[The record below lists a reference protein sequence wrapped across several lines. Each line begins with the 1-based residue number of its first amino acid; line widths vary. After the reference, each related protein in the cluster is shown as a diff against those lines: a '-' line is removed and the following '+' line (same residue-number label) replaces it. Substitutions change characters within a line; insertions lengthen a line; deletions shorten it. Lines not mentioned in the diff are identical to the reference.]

1 MENTIFQDG
10 ARWLRADFHLHTK
23 ADVEFLYKDKEDF
36 YYSQYVE
43 AMKNNEISI
52 GVITNHNKFDLNEF
66 KALQK
71 TAKKQEIFILPGV
84 ELSVNDGAN
93 GIHVLII
100 FDKAWIEDG
109 DRISPFITAMFPGK
123 TVAEYQNENGR
134 SDKNI
139 LQTVEEL
146 QKVGRDYFLVFAH
159 VEESKGLW
167 EEMKGGKLSDW
178 GQKRYA
184 EVRKRTFGFQK
195 VRTRDDREKIKS
207 WFGDWYPAEVEGSD
221 PKKIDEIGKG
231 EKSFIKLGAFT
242 FDAVKFALIDH
253 IYRLRSKEVPKY
265 THSHIKQISFEGGT
279 LNGQII
285 HFSPELNTFIGIR
298 GSGKSSV
305 LEALRYAMGIQL
317 EENAR
322 GDSEYKHKLVE
333 WTLGS
338 GGKIILDAVDRHGQP
353 YQIRRILKENP
364 TVFVNEKLQPG
375 VSIRETILSN
385 PLFFGQKELT
395 TTNKGSEKD
404 LIEKLLGTKC
414 DEIRL
419 QIDEQKTK
427 VNEAIDRLSK
437 VSNVNE
443 LIEEQTKVKLDTEYR
458 LNFYKKH
465 HLEDKLQK
473 RLNFEAD
480 IRRAE
485 KGLDLVDSFIAG
497 LREFLAGQEDELRN
511 FPGYSSVNNVGFF
524 REMDVQFSLVIKSM
538 ETIKAELAKVETVH
552 ATLKINYEKLLN
564 EKKGMADEFAEIERT
579 LANELKME
587 NGQDISSDEFLA
599 LKKKLA
605 QSEAMLVELSKN
617 TERKADIQT
626 GLYEELQKLNDL
638 WHREFQIIKNELD
651 EVSRKNT
658 SLKFSVGFKEDK
670 SAFCDYFKAVFRG
683 SGVRDGTFQ
692 NIIEKYTD
700 FAAIFLDFENAKKL
714 FGSNPDNF
722 IALFGKNLKTLL
734 TYQVPN
740 RFTIIYRGTELARHS
755 LGQRA
760 SALILFVLGQ
770 QENDVI
776 IIDQPEDDLDNQTIY
791 EDVIKLIRELKP
803 KVQFI
808 FATHN
813 PNIPVLGDA
822 EHIHACSF
830 EDEKISIQSGGLDN
844 IDQQKKIVDI
854 MEGGK
859 EAFDR
864 RKRIYQIWKP

>member
-1 MENTIFQDG
+1 MESTVFQNG
-10 ARWLRADFHLHTK
+10 AVWLRADFHLHTN
-23 ADVEFLYKDKEDF
+23 ADTEFKYNENEDF
-36 YYSQYVE
+36 YCSKYVE
-43 AMKNNEISI
+43 AMKNNKIGI
-52 GVITNHNKFDLNEF
+52 GVITNHNKFDFTEF
-66 KALQK
+66 DALQK
-71 TAKKQEIFILPGV
+71 TAKKQKIFILPGV

-93 GIHVLII
+93 GIHLLIV
-100 FDKAWIEDG
+100 FDKAWIEGG
-109 DRISPFITAMFPGK
+109 DRISPFLSTMFPGK
-123 TVAEYQNENGR
+123 TVTEYQNENGR

-139 LQTVEEL
+139 LQVAEEL
-146 QKVGRDYFLVFAH
+146 QKTGRDYFFIFAH
-159 VEESKGLW
+159 VEEPKGLW

-184 EVRKRTFGFQK
+184 EVRKRTLGFQK
-195 VRTRDDREKIKS
+195 VRTREDREKIKL

-221 PKKIDEIGKG
+221 PKRIDEIGQGAKT
-231 EKSFIKLGAFT
+231 FIKLGAFT

-253 IYRLRSKEVPKY
+253 AYRLQSKDAPVY
-265 THSHIKQISFEGGT
+265 THSHINQISFEGGT

-305 LEALRYAMGIQL
+305 LEALRYAMGIQI
-317 EENAR
+317 EENIS
-322 GDSEYKHKLVE
+322 GDSEYKQKLVE

-338 GGKIILDAVDRHGQP
+338 GGKIILDAVDRHGQS
-353 YQIRRILKENP
+353 YQIRRILKENS
-364 TVFVNEKLQPG
+364 TVFIGGKLQPG
-375 VSIRETILSN
+375 ISIRETILGN

-404 LIEKLLGTKC
+404 LIEKLLGSKC

-419 QIDEQKTK
+419 QIDEQKNR
-427 VNEAIDRLSK
+427 VLEAIDRLSK

-443 LIEEQTKVKLDTEYR
+443 LIEEQTKVKQDTEYR
-458 LNFYKKH
+458 LDFYKKH

-480 IRRAE
+480 IRRTE
-485 KGLDLVDSFIAG
+485 KGLALVESFITE
-497 LREFLAGQEDELRN
+497 LREFLAGHEDELRN
-511 FPGYSSVNNVGFF
+511 FPGYSSVNNAEFF
-524 REMDVQFSLVIKSM
+524 KEMDAQFSLVIKSM
-538 ETIKAELAKVETVH
+538 EVIKAELVKVETVH
-552 ATLKINYEKLLN
+552 ASIRTNYEKLLN
-564 EKKGMADEFAEIERT
+564 DKKELSEEFAEIERT

-587 NGQDISSDEFLA
+587 NEQNISSDEFLA

-605 QSEAMLVELSKN
+605 QSESALAELFKSN
-617 TERKADIQT
+617 ERKVDLQT
-626 GLYEELQKLNDL
+626 GLHEELQKLNDL
-638 WHREFQIIKNELD
+638 WHKEFQIIKNELD
-651 EVSRKNT
+651 EVSLKND

-670 SAFCDYFKAVFRG
+670 NTFCDYFKAVFRG
-683 SGVRDGTFQ
+683 SGVRDATFQ
-692 NIIEKYTD
+692 NIVEKYTD
-700 FAAIFLDFENAKKL
+700 FGAIFSDLDNAKKL

-722 IALFGKNLKTLL
+722 MALFKNNLKALL
-734 TYQVPN
+734 TYQTPN
-740 RFTIIYRGTELARHS
+740 KFTIIYRGTELARHS

-770 QENDVI
+770 KENDVI

-803 KVQFI
+803 GVQFI

-822 EHIHACSF
+822 EQIHACSF
-830 EDEKISIQSGGLDN
+830 GKEKISIQSGGLDD
-844 IDQQKKIVDI
+844 IAQQKKIVDI

-864 RKRIYQIWKP
+864 RKEIYQIWKP